1 MVKNKRRFPKTHIS
15 VAMQNLF
22 MQRKFP
28 QFKFYWENGVGIWRG
43 ALQPSPVSPVYHILI
58 KYNISLVPKV
68 WVLSPEL
75 KATTPH
81 RYKDGTLCLYWDKE
95 WAWFPDQDI
104 TNTIVPWVALW
115 LYYYEIWL
123 DTNEWLAEAA
133 PHAPS

>member
-1 MVKNKRRFPKTHIS
+1 MVKTRPRFPKTRLS
-15 VAMQNLF
+15 VAMQNLY
-22 MQRKFP
+22 MQRRFP
-28 QFKFYWENGVGIWRG
+28 QFKFCWENGIGIWRG
-43 ALQPSPVSPVYHILI
+43 TLQPTPVSPVYHILI
-58 KYNISLVPKV
+58 KYNIGLVPRV

-75 KATTPH
+75 KATAPH
-81 RYKDGTLCLYWDKE
+81 RYQDGYLCLYWDKE

-104 TNTIVPWVALW
+104 TKTIVPWVALW